1 MQLHRGNLFLVGLP
15 GAGKT
20 TLGRQLARRFSKT
33 FIDADIEL
41 ESRLG
46 VSIPMIFEIEG
57 EAAFRDREEAVLAD
71 LTTRTG
77 IVLATGGGA
86 VLREVNRERLRDN
99 GSVLYLHASPQMLWH
114 RVRHNRHR
122 PLLNTRD
129 PLARLGELYADRDP
143 LYRSI
148 ADWVIDSEREQVAR
162 FAASLEREQ
171 RNVLGA

>member
-20 TLGRQLARRFSKT
+20 TLGRQLARRFNKP
-33 FIDADIEL
+33 FVDADLEL
-41 ESRLG
+41 EARCG

-57 EAAFRDREEAVLAD
+57 EPAFRDREEAVIAD
-71 LTTRTG
+71 LVTRMG

-86 VLREVNRERLRDN
+86 VLRETNRERLRDN

-129 PLARLGELYADRDP
+129 PQARLNELYAERDP

-148 ADWVIDSEREQVAR
+148 ADWVLDSDRDQVAR
-162 FAASLEREQ
+162 FAASLEQEQ

>member
-20 TLGRQLARRFSKT
+20 TLGRQLARRFNKP
-33 FIDADIEL
+33 FVDADLEL
-41 ESRLG
+41 EARCS
-46 VSIPMIFEIEG
+46 VSIQMIFELEG
-57 EAAFRDREEAVLAD
+57 EPAFRDREEAVIAD
-71 LTTRTG
+71 LVPRMG

-86 VLREVNRERLRDN
+86 VLRETNRERLRDN

-129 PLARLGELYADRDP
+129 PQARLAELYAERDP

-148 ADWVIDSEREQVAR
+148 ADWVLDSDRDQVAR
-162 FAASLEREQ
+162 FAASLEQEQ

>member
-20 TLGRQLARRFSKT
+20 TLGRQLAKRFNKP
-33 FIDADIEL
+33 FVDADLEL
-41 ESRLG
+41 EARCG

-57 EAAFRDREEAVLAD
+57 EPAFRDREEAVIAD
-71 LTTRTG
+71 LVTRMG
-77 IVLATGGGA
+77 IVLGTGGGA
-86 VLREVNRERLRDN
+86 VLRDN

-129 PLARLGELYADRDP
+129 PQARLAELYAERDP
-143 LYRSI
+143 LY
-148 ADWVIDSEREQVAR
+148 
-162 FAASLEREQ
+162 
-171 RNVLGA
+171 